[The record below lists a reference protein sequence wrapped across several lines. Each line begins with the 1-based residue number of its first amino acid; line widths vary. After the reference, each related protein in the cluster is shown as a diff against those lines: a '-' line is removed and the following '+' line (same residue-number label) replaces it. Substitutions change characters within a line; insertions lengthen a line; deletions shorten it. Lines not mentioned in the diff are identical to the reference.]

1 MGTFMKKADFKG
13 MSVDELWAL
22 YEKVSAEIAAKI
34 IIEQKCSNVVS
45 LRSGLRLRSSAKLLS
60 RSAGRIQR
68 SFQSFEIQTIPRK
81 LGQGGV
87 SNHAGF

>member
-1 MGTFMKKADFKG
+1 MKKADFKG

-22 YEKVSAEIAAKI
+22 YEKVSAEIAAS
-34 IIEQKCSNVVS
+34 SNVVS

-81 LGQGGV
+81 PGQGGV